1 MLQIQALI
9 SLVANVRLIDSDLEL
24 LRFKNKSLRE
34 KINEINQTRK
44 CQRLYMIRNKYYIY
58 NQTSLLVTLL
68 NIILN
73 RSILLKL

>member
-24 LRFKNKSLRE
+24 LRFKNKSLRD

-44 CQRLYMIRNKYYIY
+44 CQRL
-58 NQTSLLVTLL
+58 
-68 NIILN
+68 
-73 RSILLKL
+73 